1 MAEQNTLNIHKIE
14 KVDESFYFDKKATYD
29 LIFKF
34 NGKKFQALAYNR
46 DREKFV
52 LQVEFQNIDGFNQYK
67 EVLFKTDFLE
77 YEFNKV
83 YYISSA
89 ARFAIVPLPFSDVNT
104 DELLL
109 EFQNTN
115 EDFSKTHKNEIQ
127 LLNSNIVY
135 AIDVQELAMIRSKFS
150 DIKIIHSAASLFKY
164 IQHLSFSGYAMFLNV
179 NEDHYELVL
188 MHNKNCILYNIYK
201 YENTEEFIYYPLYIA
216 EQFGIE
222 KSSIQIV
229 MFGDIEQIDE
239 KHQALQNYFSQ
250 IFFAPIDNTFEY
262 SYKIAQDSNIYRFA
276 NLHAALLCE

>member
-34 NGKKFQALAYNR
+34 NGNKFQALAYNR

-52 LQVEFQNIDGFNQYK
+52 LQVEFQNIEGFKQYK

-77 YEFNKV
+77 YDFNKV

-89 ARFAIVPLPFSDVNT
+89 ATHAIVPMPFSDVNT

-115 EDFSKTHKNEIQ
+115 EVFSKTQKNEIQ

-135 AIDVQELAMIRSKFS
+135 ALDVQELALIRSKFS
-150 DIKIIHSAASLFKY
+150 DVNIIHSAATLFKY
-164 IQHLSFSGYAMFLNV
+164 IQHLSFAGYAMFLNV

-201 YENTEEFIYYPLYIA
+201 FEKAEDFIYYPLFIA
-216 EQFGIE
+216 EQFGIA
-222 KSSIQIV
+222 KSDIQMV
-229 MFGDIEQIDE
+229 LFGDIEQNDE
-239 KHQALQNYFSQ
+239 KHEALKQYFSQ
-250 IFFAPIDNTFEY
+250 IFFAPIDKSFEY
-262 SYKIAQDSNIYRFA
+262 SYKIEQDSNIHRFA
-276 NLHAALLCE
+276 NLHAALICE